1 MGFGLV
7 WFGLVSPFEAA
18 RVRVTS
24 NVVEK
29 AEGVENV
36 IPLTRPG
43 NISAA
48 YPGNTA
54 LWHDEASIQIVPS
67 TSIGEEGT
75 SQPPAGSTLMPS

>member
-1 MGFGLV
+1 MEFGLV
-7 WFGLVSPFEAA
+7 WFGFVSPFEAA

-54 LWHDEASIQIVPS
+54 LWHDEASIQIVL
-67 TSIGEEGT
+67 
-75 SQPPAGSTLMPS
+75 PPASEKREPPNHPPVRH

>member
-1 MGFGLV
+1 MEFGLV
-7 WFGLVSPFEAA
+7 LVWLISPFEAA

-54 LWHDEASIQIVPS
+54 LWHDESLDSDRPFHQHRRRGNHRTTRRFDIDA
-67 TSIGEEGT
+67 
-75 SQPPAGSTLMPS
+75 